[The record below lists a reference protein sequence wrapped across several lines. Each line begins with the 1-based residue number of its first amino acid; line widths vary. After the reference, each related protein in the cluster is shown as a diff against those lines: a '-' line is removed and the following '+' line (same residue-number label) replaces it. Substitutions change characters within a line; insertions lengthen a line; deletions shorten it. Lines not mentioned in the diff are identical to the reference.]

1 MPDTAAPPLP
11 HPGLSPAE
19 VEASR
24 RAHGGNVLTPPERVP
39 LWKQFL
45 EKFEDPVIRI
55 LIIAAVIQIGV
66 NVYKQEFP
74 IEGLAIVAAI
84 LLATFL
90 AFINEYKANR
100 EFDILNQVNDD
111 VPIKVIREGRFQ
123 TAARRDIVVD
133 DVILIETGDEAP
145 CDGEVLDAVSLL
157 SDESKLTGESEPVS
171 KFSAVVAA
179 ARPPRET
186 AYPASMVYRGTMV
199 ADGHGTVRAT
209 AVGDRSEL
217 GKTAK
222 AAGEDDGEETPLNR
236 QLEKLS
242 KWIGV
247 VGLGVAALTFAALV
261 GRAALTDQLR
271 GPDGLPIPAHQWY
284 FAGVL
289 LVAVMF
295 ALVRV
300 WLPIVYDGLNLSGV
314 EVEPPAWLERE
325 GLSGWAWALAA
336 GAVVL
341 ALGAGGGVMAGWL
354 PSDPGKWFTR
364 SAAEAL
370 LNYFMIA
377 VVIIVVAVPEGLA
390 MSVTLSLAYSMRKMT
405 AQNTLVRKMHACETI
420 GAATVIC
427 SDKTGTL
434 TQNVMAVAVVK
445 FPALTG
451 TPTGLI
457 VDAAAVNST
466 AQLTVE
472 DGVSR
477 PLGNPTE
484 GAMLAW
490 LDGQGVNYL
499 NVRAGFTVTGQL
511 PFSTERKYMGTV
523 GTDRGGAGRLH
534 LKGAPEMV
542 LARCTRVLTPN
553 GPASLGEAERQ
564 AIHTELVATQGRAM
578 RTIGLAYKDVPA
590 PGAEVEP
597 HAEELVWLGFF
608 GITDPVRLEVP
619 AAVAACRRAGID
631 VKIVTGDTPDTARE
645 VGRQVGLLTGD
656 EGPGAEMTGP
666 AFAALSD
673 EDASAATTRLK
684 VLSRARPM
692 DKLRLVR
699 LLTARGEVVAV
710 TGDGTNDAPALNY
723 AAVGLAMGKSGTAVA
738 KEAADVVLLDD
749 SFGSVV
755 TAVRWGRGL
764 YENIQRFIL
773 FQLTINVVALG
784 VALLGP
790 FLGVDFPLT
799 VMQMLW
805 VNLIMDTFAALA
817 LATEP
822 PTEAVLSR
830 PPRHPEAFIIT
841 GPMARLIFSVGGV
854 FLVIMLA
861 MVFIL
866 PELRSGVDMEWTRAQ
881 EHAQAHGG
889 TAPADLKARYDTF
902 RWSATVFFSVF
913 VMLQFWNLFNA
924 RTLGTGRSAFAGFF
938 RNPSFLLIAAVI
950 LVGQVLLVQF
960 GGDVF
965 RTVPLSAVEWGVI
978 LVATLPVL
986 VIGEVARATRPKA
999 A

>member
-325 GLSGWAWALAA
+325 GLSGWAWAFAA

-354 PSDPGKWFTR
+354 PSDPGQWFTR

-866 PELRSGVDMEWTRAQ
+866 PELRSGVDMEVARAQ
-881 EHAQAHGG
+881 EHGG
-889 TAPADLKARYDTF
+889 AAPADLKARYDTF

-965 RTVPLSAVEWGVI
+965 RTVPLSAAEWGVI

-986 VIGEVARATRPKA
+986 VIGEVARATRKA